1 MPYRVTLL
9 NPDGSIIN
17 QMTIDDFIGS
27 FSQTNIF
34 GTGPLPNGEVTIEV
48 EMLGEGP
55 AWFDVSVE
63 VFTGM
68 G

>member
-1 MPYRVTLL
+1 MPYRVTVL
-9 NPDGSIIN
+9 NPNGSIIN
-17 QMTIDDFIGS
+17 QMTIDNFVGS
-27 FSQTNIF
+27 FSQTNSF
-34 GTGPLPNGEVTIEV
+34 GTGRLPNGEVTIEI

-63 VFTGM
+63 VVSGM